1 MKKFL
6 LALLISGSFITSP
19 AFAQAYE
26 SSIDYGKKKQDAF
39 VIDYAFSPEAA
50 ENAIVAK
57 LEKLGYKP
65 KEEKGFLNK
74 DKGFKIYKS
83 AYITEANSAS
93 LDYLFK
99 VERKSR
105 KDKDEATI
113 YMVMQ
118 KDGSNIKSSMT
129 ADDVDRA
136 KAFLTNLR
144 PNVEAANLELQI
156 KAQEE
161 VVAKAEKKLS
171 SLKTD
176 QVDLEKKIA
185 KNKEDQLNTE
195 KDIITQKTSLD
206 TLRSKRIPN

>member
-6 LALLISGSFITSP
+6 LAMLVSTSLINNS
-19 AFAQAYE
+19 AFSQAYE
-26 SSIDYGKKKQDAF
+26 GAIDYGKKKQEAF
-39 VIDYAFSPEAA
+39 VIDYAFPPEAA
-50 ENAIVAK
+50 ENALAAK
-57 LEKLGYKP
+57 MEKLGYKP

-99 VERKSR
+99 IERKSR
-105 KDKDEATI
+105 KDKDETTI
-113 YMVMQ
+113 YMIMQ

-129 ADDVDRA
+129 ADNVDRA
-136 KAFLTNLR
+136 KAFLNNLR

-156 KAQEE
+156 KAQED
-161 VVAKAEKKLS
+161 VVVKAEKKLNL
-171 SLKTD
+171 LKTD

-185 KNKEDQLNTE
+185 KNKDDQLNTE
-195 KDIITQKTSLD
+195 KDIITQKTTLESLKS
-206 TLRSKRIPN
+206 RRNVN